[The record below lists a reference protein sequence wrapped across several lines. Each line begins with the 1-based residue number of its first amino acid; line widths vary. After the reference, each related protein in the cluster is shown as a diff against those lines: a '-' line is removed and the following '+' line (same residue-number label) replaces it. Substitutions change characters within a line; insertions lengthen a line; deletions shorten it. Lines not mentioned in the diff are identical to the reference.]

1 MQGENQSDIEIQYKL
16 ILNTYIFNGKDN
28 CFLLQI
34 ANFATDLQY
43 QQAHEQDF
51 YGQRYELRGL
61 RSTCR
66 QGHTKSEWRERGERQ
81 PVDEPS
87 TGGF

>member
-1 MQGENQSDIEIQYKL
+1 MLVVLLNELEHPL
-16 ILNTYIFNGKDN
+16 IKWLRQLFS
-28 CFLLQI
+28 LQI

-51 YGQRYELRGL
+51 YGQRHELRGL
-61 RSTCR
+61 RSARR
-66 QGHTKSEWRERGERQ
+66 QGHTKSGWRERGERQ

>member
-1 MQGENQSDIEIQYKL
+1 MLVVLFDKLEHPLIQWL
-16 ILNTYIFNGKDN
+16 RQLFS
-28 CFLLQI
+28 LQI

-43 QQAHEQDF
+43 QQVYEQVF

-61 RSTCR
+61 RSACR
-66 QGHTKSEWRERGERQ
+66 QGHTKSGWSERGERQ